1 MEDEVL
7 GRTAAILLRHRSAR
21 EQDVRVH
28 RGRPGQG
35 RPAPQPADGARG
47 RKIGNAH
54 LKWAFSEAAAV
65 MIRSILVWKSILP
78 KTVREMEG
86 AAMTG

>member
-1 MEDEVL
+1 
-7 GRTAAILLRHRSAR
+7 
-21 EQDVRVH
+21 
-28 RGRPGQG
+28 
-35 RPAPQPADGARG
+35 
-47 RKIGNAH
+47 
-54 LKWAFSEAAAV
+54 